1 MAVFADANYADK
13 RDDRRSVS
21 GAAVDLA
28 KSVVSWSSSTQGVT
42 ALSTAQA
49 GYVATGDGVKERLL
63 VKSALS
69 FIVPPLSEML

>member
-28 KSVVSWSSSTQGVT
+28 KSVVSWSSGT
-42 ALSTAQA
+42 
-49 GYVATGDGVKERLL
+49 
-63 VKSALS
+63 
-69 FIVPPLSEML
+69 

>member
-1 MAVFADANYADK
+1 MLIRQTTEGLFQGYCIAVT
-13 RDDRRSVS
+13 
-21 GAAVDLA
+21 LA